1 MIKPSDSKRD
11 IFIIKRGGRIF
22 YDFGFFPPLRDELKK
37 HFNATFHDKDKMWSV
52 EDKFEPKLKRAFTK
66 YIPLGTY
73 MDENNN
79 PIDFR
84 PRPPRPQKQPPQ
96 TIKQKL
102 AKTGNIMQ
110 LGKSDYVMVKGLLL
124 LAHENGIESITSELI
139 HFDTADR
146 FAIVQVTAAGTRG
159 TFTGIGDASPDS
171 LKNRAMVPA
180 FIRMAET
187 RAVGRALRLYLG
199 IGDCTAE
206 ELPTAEKD
214 GLS

>member
-37 HFNATFHDKDKMWSV
+37 HYNATYHDKDKMWSV

-84 PRPPRPQKQPPQ
+84 PRPHGRIIDRNLEKQPPQ
-96 TIKQKL
+96 TIKEKL
-102 AKTGNIMQ
+102 SKTGNIMK
-110 LGKSDYVMVKGLLL
+110 LGNSDYVMVKGLLL
-124 LAHENGIESITSELI
+124 LAHENGIESITSEML

-146 FAIVQVTAAGTRG
+146 FAIVQVTAVGTRG
-159 TFTGIGDASPDS
+159 TFTGIGDGAPDNLS
-171 LKNRAMVPA
+171 KMMVPA
-180 FIRMAET
+180 FLRMAET
-187 RAVGRALRLYLG
+187 RSVARALRLYLG
-199 IGDCTAE
+199 IGMTAKD
-206 ELPTAEKD
+206 ELP
-214 GLS
+214 